1 MKIISMLK
9 DTVTAR
15 SLIKYREINKWR
27 GSFEELSDLFDLSL
41 TPRPNVM
48 NTYNWEDFF
57 SN

>member
-1 MKIISMLK
+1 MLK

-27 GSFEELSDLFDLSL
+27 GSFEELNDLFDLRL
-41 TPRPNVM
+41 TARPNIM